1 MNTASTR
8 SGAGWLRPWM
18 QLVEITVSTPIV
30 ISYRTAR
37 LVLGGWPPNAKERRE
52 LQRMVTEKASAFGRA
67 GYAAVVNPP
76 RDTAQFVGNVLAP
89 VHQSVTGNRR
99 RLAGR

>member
-1 MNTASTR
+1 MDGMNTTSTR
-8 SGAGWLRPWM
+8 SGSGWLRPWM

-76 RDTAQFVGNVLAP
+76 RDTAQFVGKVLAP
-89 VHQSVTGNRR
+89 CTSP
-99 RLAGR
+99 

>member
-1 MNTASTR
+1 MTTNQ
-8 SGAGWLRPWM
+8 GWLRPWM

-30 ISYRTAR
+30 LSYRTAR
-37 LVLGGWPPNAKERRE
+37 LVLGGWPPDAGERRE

-76 RDTAQFVGNVLAP
+76 RDSAQFVGKVLAP
-89 VHQSVTGNRR
+89 VHQTVTGNRR
-99 RLAGR
+99 RLTGV